1 MPKKTMIKNI
11 DYHPETFTIT
21 FDVSNISLIESEQ
34 IFRNPSLWWSELST
48 RSLTIEGNLRVVIK
62 NEST

>member
-21 FDVSNISLIESEQ
+21 FDVSNISLIKAEQ

-48 RSLTIEGNLRVVIK
+48 KSPTIEGNLQVSIK
-62 NEST
+62 TKST

>member
-1 MPKKTMIKNI
+1 MPKNPMIKPI

-21 FDVSNISLIESEQ
+21 FDVSNLSLIKAEQ

-48 RSLTIEGNLRVVIK
+48 KSPSIVGNLRVAVK
-62 NEST
+62 T